1 MKKTLLRFI
10 VSCICLFVFLS
21 VLFLFLGLE
30 MSASYTRS
38 SPDCS
43 VWCVLEYKLLNIIN
57 RQLNLKTKSS
67 LENRGNKDA
76 SNDHAS
82 AGKP

>member
-1 MKKTLLRFI
+1 MKNTLLRFI
-10 VSCICLFVFLS
+10 VSCICSVVFLS

-43 VWCVLEYKLLNIIN
+43 VWCMLEHKLLNIISK
-57 RQLNLKTKSS
+57 Q
-67 LENRGNKDA
+67 
-76 SNDHAS
+76 
-82 AGKP
+82 

>member
-1 MKKTLLRFI
+1 MKNTLVRLI

-43 VWCVLEYKLLNIIN
+43 VWCVLEVKLLNTIN
-57 RQLNLKTKSS
+57 KQ
-67 LENRGNKDA
+67 
-76 SNDHAS
+76 
-82 AGKP
+82 